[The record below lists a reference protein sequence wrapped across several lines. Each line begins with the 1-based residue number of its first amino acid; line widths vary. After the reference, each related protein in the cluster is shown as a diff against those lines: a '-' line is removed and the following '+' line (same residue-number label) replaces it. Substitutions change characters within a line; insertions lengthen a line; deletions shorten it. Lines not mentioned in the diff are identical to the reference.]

1 MFFFFV
7 GRSKE
12 LESKFFLLMFFS
24 FRNLVV
30 ERCLVPKN
38 QGFHIFPQPLSAF
51 KCSRVPQ
58 PWCFAKPWSPFFPPW
73 PWPPCFISEWPSA
86 TRRWTTMSWTP
97 VRMAVRRTIVLLWS
111 QKMLDHA
118 TISKILLCVQN
129 ARRFVFGNPIL
140 EDDGRKTTCEKRQ
153 VKRKVSGWSAL
164 QRKRVFESR
173 VEIKSDTDDIE
184 HNFFTIFKPEL
195 TVHCH
200 PIFVSHF
207 KLFFIICIFNSNPNK
222 ICL

>member
-1 MFFFFV
+1 MFFFRRKIQGIGVKVFFV
-7 GRSKE
+7 NVLFEKILLSKDFWQ
-12 LESKFFLLMFFS
+12 SQKIKAFTFS
-24 FRNLVV
+24 IL
-30 ERCLVPKN
+30 
-38 QGFHIFPQPLSAF
+38 QPLSAF

-73 PWPPCFISEWPSA
+73 PWPPCFISEWPSV

-153 VKRKVSGWSAL
+153 VKRKEGLKCFATKEGFWVKGWD
-164 QRKRVFESR
+164 KVWHWWHW
-173 VEIKSDTDDIE
+173 TY
-184 HNFFTIFKPEL
+184 FFRF
-195 TVHCH
+195 
-200 PIFVSHF
+200 S
-207 KLFFIICIFNSNPNK
+207 SPN
-222 ICL
+222 